1 MGTAHF
7 SAKLRVSIY
16 LQLRCIFKN
25 HAVTIFTA
33 NNQSIKGYDLL
44 TATKAKWTQELQ
56 LEVHATAYKELKIMI
71 QKDKIIDH
79 KKLSLLL
86 LQRKHISELE
96 QQKQHNKIIA
106 PAN

>member
-1 MGTAHF
+1 M
-7 SAKLRVSIY
+7 
-16 LQLRCIFKN
+16 
-25 HAVTIFTA
+25 
-33 NNQSIKGYDLL
+33 
-44 TATKAKWTQELQ
+44 
-56 LEVHATAYKELKIMI
+56 HATAYKELNIMI

-86 LQRKHISELE
+86 LQRKYISELE